1 MFLPCKDY
9 LMILYIFYVLLLY
22 RRNESPFISQSRF
35 LTNQTSMNINRKD
48 KDREWLVKKL
58 NELKDAEYGEEQA
71 YPITIEQI
79 YTYCNPSNLEV
90 RRYRTFYIPKKNGQ
104 KREISAPYR
113 TLNDILH
120 FLNLLLTEIYE
131 PNNSA
136 MGLEKNRSIVD
147 NARIHV
153 GQNYVFNMD
162 LENFFPSISEARV
175 ITRLQYPPFN
185 FNKKL
190 AFAIGGLCAIRKE
203 VNGEVTFVLPQG
215 APTSPL
221 LSNAVCDFFDKQMR
235 RLAKKHGLHYS
246 RYADDITFSSM
257 RNVFQEDGE
266 FMGEVQRI
274 ISKQGFKINKAK
286 TRLQKKNHRQEVTGL
301 TVNGKPNVAHQ
312 YIHDLRCILH
322 IWEKYGYADAYS
334 RFYPKYKADKGHVK
348 KGEPILEN
356 VIEGKLNYLRMVK
369 GEEDAVYKK
378 LMERYSNLLTHLF
391 YDKETDKNGSYIY
404 VESYK
409 ILDFEKKFDT
419 KIELRISEKD
429 KIIGYCILSSKEM
442 FMSVSKKT
450 QDWLRIDG
458 KAIVADGITTL
469 DNPFL
474 ASCYITLCRKKG
486 KNFWLLTKDLHKVNA
501 PVKLGNMDLPID
513 ELINIWRTGG
523 LDEASMY
530 FDLLAKKK
538 IKELPKE
545 SQKKK
550 EIDITYITQERIQR
564 AFKRL
569 KKMGFTDQKAQNL
582 LNDAYAKELFKHLLR
597 EENEEENSSKTA
609 LTFEQI
615 DWAVNQMISNG
626 WSEQEARS
634 IIYKEYSWDLLS
646 QLILDNMDKFENDED
661 FLSPTLIEIVTS
673 HLKSKGWPNDKT
685 QLIIDYLKQEVS
697 KIA

>member
-1 MFLPCKDY
+1 
-9 LMILYIFYVLLLY
+9 
-22 RRNESPFISQSRF
+22 
-35 LTNQTSMNINRKD
+35 MNNNRKD
-48 KDREWLVKKL
+48 LDRKWLVRRL
-58 NELKDAEYGEEQA
+58 NELKDAEYGDENA
-71 YPITIEQI
+71 YPITIEHI
-79 YTYCNPSNLEV
+79 YTYCNPSNLNV
-90 RRYRTFYIPKKNGQ
+90 RRYRTFYIPKKNGK

-131 PNNSA
+131 PDDSA
-136 MGLEKNRSIVD
+136 MGFVKNRSVVD
-147 NARIHV
+147 NAKVHV

-162 LENFFPSISEARV
+162 LEDFFTSINEARV
-175 ITRLQYPPFN
+175 IARLQYPPFN

-190 AFAIGGLCAIRKE
+190 AFAIGGLCSIRKE
-203 VNGEVTFVLPQG
+203 ENGDVRFVLPQG

-221 LSNAVCDFFDKQMR
+221 LSNAVCDFMDKQMR
-235 RLAKKHGLHYS
+235 RLASKHGLHYS

-257 RNVFQEDGE
+257 RNVFQEDGD
-266 FMGEVQRI
+266 FMRKVRKI
-274 ISKQGFKINKAK
+274 IAKQGFRINKAK

-322 IWEKYGYADAYS
+322 IWEKYGYGNAFT

-378 LMERYSNLLTHLF
+378 LTKRYSNLLTHLF
-391 YDKETDKNGSYIY
+391 YNKETDKSDKYIY
-404 VESYK
+404 VGSYK
-409 ILDFEKKFDT
+409 LSDFENIFKT
-419 KIELRISEKD
+419 KIELRISEKN
-429 KIIGYCILSSKEM
+429 KIIGNCILIGKET
-442 FMSVSKKT
+442 FISVSEKT

-501 PVKLGNMDLPID
+501 PVKLGNIDLPID

-538 IKELPKE
+538 IKELPPK
-545 SQKKK
+545 SQEKK
-550 EIDITYITQERIQR
+550 EIDITSITQERIQR

-569 KKMGFTDQKAQNL
+569 KKMGFTDQKSQNL

-597 EENEEENSSKTA
+597 EENEEENSNKTA
-609 LTFEQI
+609 LTTVRRNLAT
-615 DWAVNQMISNG
+615 D
-626 WSEQEARS
+626 
-634 IIYKEYSWDLLS
+634 
-646 QLILDNMDKFENDED
+646 
-661 FLSPTLIEIVTS
+661 IVDHHS
-673 HLKSKGWPNDKT
+673 
-685 QLIIDYLKQEVS
+685 
-697 KIA
+697 

>member
-1 MFLPCKDY
+1 
-9 LMILYIFYVLLLY
+9 
-22 RRNESPFISQSRF
+22 
-35 LTNQTSMNINRKD
+35 MNKNRKD
-48 KDREWLVKKL
+48 KDREWLVKNL
-58 NELKDAEYGEEQA
+58 NKIKDAEYGEEQA

-79 YTYCNPSNLEV
+79 YTYCNPSNLKV

-120 FLNLLLTEIYE
+120 FLNLLLSEIYE

-136 MGLEKNRSIVD
+136 MGFVKNRSVVD

-162 LENFFPSISEARV
+162 LENFFPSINEARV
-175 ITRLQYPPFN
+175 IARLQYPPFN

-203 VNGEVTFVLPQG
+203 ENGEVRFVLPQG

-221 LSNAVCDFFDKQMR
+221 LSNAVCDFMDKQMR
-235 RLAKKHGLHYS
+235 RLASKHGVHYS

-257 RNVFQEDGE
+257 RNVFQENGD
-266 FMGEVQRI
+266 FMCGVKKI
-274 ISKQGFKINKAK
+274 IAKQGFKINKAK

-301 TVNGKPNVAHQ
+301 IVNGKPNVAHL

-322 IWEKYGYADAYS
+322 IWEKYGYGDAYS

-369 GEEDAVYKK
+369 GEEDAVYMK

-391 YDKETDKNGSYIY
+391 YDKETDKTNNYIY

-409 ILDFEKKFDT
+409 IIDFEKIFET
-419 KIELRISEKD
+419 KIGLRISEKD
-429 KIIGYCILSSKEM
+429 KIIANCVLYGKDMVI
-442 FMSVSKKT
+442 SVGNKT
-450 QDWLRIDG
+450 QEWLRIDG
-458 KAIVADGITTL
+458 EVIISDGITIL
-469 DNPFL
+469 NNPFL
-474 ASCYITLCRKKG
+474 ASCYITLCRQKG
-486 KNFWLLTKDLHKVNA
+486 KNFWLITKNQQKANA
-501 PVKLGNMDLPID
+501 PIKLGKKDLPID
-513 ELINIWRTGG
+513 DLINIWRNKG
-523 LDEASMY
+523 LDKASKY

-538 IKELPKE
+538 IKDLPKE
-545 SQKKK
+545 SQEEK
-550 EIDITYITQERIQR
+550 EFDITSITQEHIQR
-564 AFKRL
+564 AFKKL
-569 KKMGFTDQKAQNL
+569 KKMGHTDKEAQYL
-582 LNDAYAKELFKHLLR
+582 LNDAYADKLFRHLLSND
-597 EENEEENSSKTA
+597 NEEENSSKTT
-609 LTFEQI
+609 LTFGQI

-634 IIYKEYSWDLLS
+634 IMFKEYSRDLIDLLDYS
-646 QLILDNMDKFENDED
+646 EDDGNENIH
-661 FLSPTLIEIVTS
+661 LSPKEIKTITRHLI
-673 HLKSKGWPNDKT
+673 SKGWSDENT
-685 QLIIDYLKQEVS
+685 RLIINLFKQQLT
-697 KIA
+697 

>member
-1 MFLPCKDY
+1 
-9 LMILYIFYVLLLY
+9 
-22 RRNESPFISQSRF
+22 
-35 LTNQTSMNINRKD
+35 MNKNRKD

-58 NELKDAEYGEEQA
+58 NELKDAEYSEEQA

-79 YTYCNPSNLEV
+79 YTYCNPSNLKV
-90 RRYRTFYIPKKNGQ
+90 RRYRTFYIPRKNGQ
-104 KREISAPYR
+104 KREISSPYR
-113 TLNDILH
+113 TLKDILH

-136 MGLEKNRSIVD
+136 MGFVKNRSIVD

-153 GQNYVFNMD
+153 GHNYVFNMD

-221 LSNAVCDFFDKQMR
+221 LSNAVCDFMDKQMR
-235 RLAKKHGLHYS
+235 RLANKHGVHYS

-257 RNVFQEDGE
+257 RNVFQKDGK
-266 FMGEVQRI
+266 FIGEVQRI
-274 ISKQGFKINKAK
+274 VAKQGFKINKAK

-334 RFYPKYKADKGHVK
+334 RFYPNYKADKGHIK
-348 KGEPILEN
+348 KGEPVLEN

-369 GEEDAVYKK
+369 GEEDAVYKR

-391 YDKETDKNGSYIY
+391 YDKETDKSWHYIY

-409 ILDFEKKFDT
+409 IPDFEKKFAT

-429 KIIGYCILSSKEM
+429 KIIGYCSLSGKEM

-458 KAIVADGITTL
+458 KAIVADNITTL
-469 DNPFL
+469 NNPFL

-501 PVKLGNMDLPID
+501 PVKLGNIDLPID

-538 IKELPKE
+538 IKELPQK
-545 SQKKK
+545 SQEKK
-550 EIDITYITQERIQR
+550 EIDITSITQERIQR
-564 AFKRL
+564 AFKKL
-569 KKMGFTDQKAQNL
+569 KKMGHTDKEAQYL
-582 LNDAYAKELFKHLLR
+582 LNDAYADKLFRHLLSNN
-597 EENEEENSSKTA
+597 NEEENSSKTT
-609 LTFEQI
+609 LTFGQI
-615 DWAVNQMISNG
+615 DWAVKQMISNG

-634 IIYKEYSWDLLS
+634 IMFKEYSRDLIDLLDYS
-646 QLILDNMDKFENDED
+646 EDDGNENIH
-661 FLSPTLIEIVTS
+661 LSPKEIKTITRHLI
-673 HLKSKGWPNDKT
+673 SKGWSDENT
-685 QLIIDYLKQEVS
+685 RLIINLFKQQL
-697 KIA
+697 A